1 MHNDTGLFHK
11 AFKPINVLQI
21 MGIFDY
27 FRKRQ
32 EPERIPKQIELSK
45 INKHVNLILREKLAS
60 NNKTII
66 NTLADFE
73 ELKQEI
79 IHKLRELHK
88 KGLMNPNIPRR
99 EIQIM
104 EGNRDNYIKQIA
116 SFLTKI
122 ELPKQY
128 LELYYYT
135 INFSENLEKLS
146 KEIQKNV
153 FVLKGFFENELK
165 DINKDMH
172 TLEEKMIKVRVL
184 LEKHGIQRLQEII
197 EDIEKIKSNLTRE
210 IRLKNEIKD
219 HEAIVRE
226 YEDKIKKLNDRI
238 ETITS
243 GTDFRA
249 LEGFK
254 KEKKEIEIEINN
266 IFKEFEAH
274 ISNINT
280 ALKKYYYKNQD
291 KKIILE
297 YLEEPYKTLLKDNQL
312 EIANIIKELQQNIE
326 SIDLKD
332 KKRENVIETL
342 SKLEFNYLKETQ
354 SQLKKLEDQKQHI
367 QTKITHN
374 SASLNLSEQE
384 YWLKANQDKIRTH
397 NESIM
402 KLQDDL
408 ARLEGENKILRKSIH
423 EEMEKIIGEN
433 IELKDDLKNLSE
445 NL

>member
-1 MHNDTGLFHK
+1 
-11 AFKPINVLQI
+11 

-32 EPERIPKQIELSK
+32 EPEKILKQVELSK
-45 INKHVNLILREKLAS
+45 IDKHVNLILREKLAS
-60 NNKTII
+60 NNKTITD
-66 NTLADFE
+66 TLTDFE
-73 ELKQEI
+73 ELKQGL

-104 EGNRDNYIKQIA
+104 EGNRDNYIKQVA
-116 SFLTKI
+116 HFLTKI
-122 ELPKQY
+122 EVPKQY

-135 INFSENLEKLS
+135 IKFSEDLDTLS
-146 KEIQKNV
+146 KEIQKNM
-153 FVLKGFFENELK
+153 FVLRGFFENEIK
-165 DINKDMH
+165 DVNKDMH

-184 LEKHGIQRLQEII
+184 LEKHGIQRLQEVI
-197 EDIEKIKSNLTRE
+197 EDIEKIKGNLARE
-210 IRLKNEIKD
+210 IRLKDEMKD
-219 HEAIVRE
+219 HEAIVKD
-226 YEDKIKKLNDRI
+226 YEDKIKKLNERI

-254 KEKKEIEIEINN
+254 TEKESVENEIKK
-266 IFKEFEAH
+266 IFKEFDTN
-274 ISNINT
+274 ISNIDT

-291 KKIILE
+291 KKIIRE
-297 YLEEPYKTLLKDNQL
+297 YLEEPYKALLKDNIL
-312 EIANIIKELQQNIE
+312 EIAGIIKELQQNID

-332 KKRENVIETL
+332 KKKESVVETL
-342 SKLEFNYLKETQ
+342 SRLDFNYLKETQ
-354 SQLKKLEDQKQHI
+354 SQLNKLEDQKQHM

-374 SASLNLSEQE
+374 SASLNLSEQQ

-397 NESIM
+397 NDSIM

-433 IELKDDLKNLSE
+433 IELKDDLKTLSE

>member
-1 MHNDTGLFHK
+1 
-11 AFKPINVLQI
+11 

-32 EPERIPKQIELSK
+32 EPERILKQVELSK
-45 INKHVNLILREKLAS
+45 IDKHVNLILREKLAS
-60 NNKTII
+60 NNKTITDTI
-66 NTLADFE
+66 TDFE
-73 ELKQEI
+73 ELKQEL

-104 EGNRDNYIKQIA
+104 EGNRDNYIKQVA
-116 SFLTKI
+116 HFLTKI

-135 INFSENLEKLS
+135 IKFSEELEKLS
-146 KEIQKNV
+146 KEIQKNI
-153 FVLKGFFENELK
+153 FVLRGFFENELK
-165 DINKDMH
+165 DVNKDMH

-184 LEKHGIQRLQEII
+184 LEKHGIQRLQGVID
-197 EDIEKIKSNLTRE
+197 DIEKIKSNLTRE
-210 IRLKNEIKD
+210 IRLKDEIKD
-219 HEAIVRE
+219 HEAIVKD
-226 YEDKIKKLNDRI
+226 YEDKIKKLNERI
-238 ETITS
+238 DTITS

-254 KEKKEIEIEINN
+254 KEKEDIETEIKG
-266 IFKEFEAH
+266 IFKEFDMR
-274 ISNINT
+274 ISGIDT

-291 KKIILE
+291 KKIIRE
-297 YLEEPYKTLLKDNQL
+297 YLEEPYKALLKDNSL
-312 EIANIIKELQQNIE
+312 EMAGIIKELQQNID

-332 KKRENVIETL
+332 KKKENIIDTL
-342 SKLEFNYLKETQ
+342 SKLDFEYFKETQ
-354 SQLKKLEDQKQHI
+354 SQLKKLEDQKQHM

-374 SASLNLSEQE
+374 SASLNLSEQQ

-397 NESIM
+397 NDSIM

-423 EEMEKIIGEN
+423 EELERLLGEN

>member
-1 MHNDTGLFHK
+1 
-11 AFKPINVLQI
+11 

-32 EPERIPKQIELSK
+32 EPEKMLKQVELSK
-45 INKHVNLILREKLAS
+45 IDKHVNLILREKLAS
-60 NNKTII
+60 NNKTITDTI
-66 NTLADFE
+66 ADFE
-73 ELKQEI
+73 ELKQGL

-104 EGNRDNYIKQIA
+104 EGNRDNYIKQVA
-116 SFLTKI
+116 HFLTKI

-128 LELYYYT
+128 LELYHYT
-135 INFSENLEKLS
+135 IRFSEDLDKLS
-146 KEIQKNV
+146 KEIQKNT
-153 FVLKGFFENELK
+153 FVLRGFFENELK

-184 LEKHGIQRLQEII
+184 LEKHSIQRLQEII
-197 EDIEKIKSNLTRE
+197 EDIDKIKDNLTRE
-210 IRLKNEIKD
+210 IRLKGEIKD
-219 HEAIVRE
+219 HEAIVKD
-226 YEDKIKKLNDRI
+226 YEDKIKKLNERI
-238 ETITS
+238 DTITS

-254 KEKKEIEIEINN
+254 EEKENVENEIKK
-266 IFKEFEAH
+266 IFKEFDTQ
-274 ISNINT
+274 ISSIDT

-291 KKIILE
+291 KKIIRE
-297 YLEEPYKTLLKDNQL
+297 YLEEPYKALLKDSSL
-312 EIANIIKELQQNIE
+312 EIAGIIKELQQNIDT
-326 SIDLKD
+326 IDLKD
-332 KKRENVIETL
+332 KKKENVIETL
-342 SKLEFNYLKETQ
+342 SKLDFNYFKETQ
-354 SQLKKLEDQKQHI
+354 SQLKKLEDQKQHM

-374 SASLNLSEQE
+374 SASLNLSEQQ

-397 NESIM
+397 NDSIM

-408 ARLEGENKILRKSIH
+408 SRLEGENKILRKSIH
-423 EEMEKIIGEN
+423 EEIEKIIGEN
-433 IELKDDLKNLSE
+433 IELKDDLKILSE